1 MSWDKI
7 EFAAASLKHKIQ
19 RTPSIGL
26 VLGSG
31 LGDFAETL
39 ENPVFVPYDE
49 MRDFPVSSV
58 DGHKGRFV
66 IGEKHGASI
75 IAMQGRVH
83 GYEGFSPQQV
93 VFPLRAMW
101 MVGARTVILTNA
113 VGGINPAFTPGDL
126 MVITDHLNL
135 TGGNPLSGPND
146 TRFGTRFPPMGGVY
160 TPALVETA
168 LAVAKK
174 AGIDLHR
181 GVYAGMNGPNY
192 ETPAEI
198 RMLATMGA
206 DVVGMSTV
214 FETIAAAHMQMQVL
228 GISCVTNKAAG
239 LPGAVLDHADVTAV
253 AAKSRDRFV
262 TLLDGVI
269 AALQVP

>member
-19 RTPSIGL
+19 RTPTIGL

-39 ENPVFVPYDE
+39 ENPTFVPYDTI
-49 MRDFPVSSV
+49 RDFPVSSV
-58 DGHKGRFV
+58 EGHKGRFV

-83 GYEGFSPQQV
+83 GYEGFTPQQV

-101 MVGARTVILTNA
+101 MVGVKTVILTNA
-113 VGGINPAFTPGDL
+113 VGGIHPDFSPGDL

-135 TGGNPLSGPND
+135 TGGNPLTGPND
-146 TRFGTRFPPMGGVY
+146 ERFGVRFPPLSAGY
-160 TPALVETA
+160 TPQLVELA
-168 LAVAKK
+168 KAVAQRV
-174 AGIDLHR
+174 GVQLHE

-198 RMLATMGA
+198 RMLATLGA

-214 FETIAAAHMQMQVL
+214 FETIAAAHLGMDVL

-253 AAKSRDRFV
+253 AARAHDRFV
-262 TLLDGVI
+262 ALLDGVI
-269 AALQVP
+269 AEIHRG